1 MFRVCGWGAVRREL
15 SRFGEVEG
23 VQIATDCMGRS
34 RCFGFVTFKK
44 ERVAESLIGQGSC
57 RVGVSSAVGRLKDLG
72 FRV

>member
-1 MFRVCGWGAVRREL
+1 MHREL

-23 VQIATDCMGRS
+23 VQIATDFLGRS

-57 RVGVSSAVGRLKDLG
+57 RVGVSAALA
-72 FRV
+72 RV